1 MRPGPWGAC
10 VGASVHRWCAVRTR
24 ATKELPGE
32 LYACSGLGR
41 ERVGVVCGA
50 GLVSF
55 HTHVVEDVS
64 VHRLCTKLKSPS
76 KFVI

>member
-10 VGASVHRWCAVRTR
+10 VGASVHRWCAVRR
-24 ATKELPGE
+24 ELPKSYQVSCMRA
-32 LYACSGLGR
+32 LVGR

-76 KFVI
+76 NEFI

>member
-41 ERVGVVCGA
+41 ERVAELSA
-50 GLVSF
+50 GQVWSRS
-55 HTHVVEDVS
+55 T
-64 VHRLCTKLKSPS
+64 RT
-76 KFVI
+76 